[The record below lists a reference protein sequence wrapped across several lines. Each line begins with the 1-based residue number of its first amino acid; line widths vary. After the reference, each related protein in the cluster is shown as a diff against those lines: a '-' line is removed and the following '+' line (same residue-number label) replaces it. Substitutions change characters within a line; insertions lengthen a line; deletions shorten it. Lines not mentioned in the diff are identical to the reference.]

1 MTGKVITDQNLSSA
15 DFNRFLKKSPN
26 ASRSSISKSTV
37 RNLSLEPLDS
47 YSTKADFRGLKSAF
61 VIKNT
66 SRRFVKIKMNKEDFV
81 SKEIEEKFKKILNQ
95 LSERELKN
103 RALAKKTLKVK
114 TAIEYLKAVTKNKK
128 GA

>member
-1 MTGKVITDQNLSSA
+1 M
-15 DFNRFLKKSPN
+15 
-26 ASRSSISKSTV
+26 
-37 RNLSLEPLDS
+37 
-47 YSTKADFRGLKSAF
+47 
-61 VIKNT
+61 
-66 SRRFVKIKMNKEDFV
+66 